1 MGRIV
6 ALLSCALA
14 GLLLAGIGTAL
25 GWWGIRLASLGGSAY
40 YAAAGLALV
49 VAGIAILLRRRLGY
63 WLYLAT
69 TLATLIWAFWEV
81 GLDRWG
87 LMARLLAPALLLI
100 ALTLL
105 APLLRP
111 ARFEKGRIG
120 SRVLFGFALLQLVIL
135 GGAWFAVRDLAP
147 SARGDAT
154 EVAGAADGI
163 WPNYGGDWKGDHFS
177 PLGQITP
184 ANAARLEHAWTYRV
198 GGLDDLGTNSR
209 FTATPLA
216 IDDTLYLCDP
226 RNIIVALDATTGKQ
240 RWRHDP
246 KVLASKAFSVVCRG
260 VAHHRSADAGQCAS
274 RILEATLDARLI
286 AVDARDGTPCAGF
299 GTAGA
304 VDLRQGVQTRF
315 DGYYYVTSAPTII
328 GDLAVLGGYVIDN
341 QRVDA
346 PHSVIRA
353 YDVRSGALRW
363 VWDAGAPPGKPPG
376 KPGEMFSAGNPNA
389 WTAFSADPAL
399 GLVYVPTGNS
409 SPDFFGG
416 LRTPAA
422 ERYGTSIVA
431 LDAASGTVRWSFQTV
446 HHDLW
451 DYDMPAQPALVD
463 LGSGAAAVPALV
475 ATGKTGEVF
484 LLDRRDG
491 RPIAPVEERAVPRS
505 TVSGERIAP
514 TQPYSIG
521 MPSFAPPRVEERA
534 LWGATPID
542 MLLCRLRFR
551 ELHYEGAYTPPSVK
565 PWLVSPGTFGAI
577 NWGGV
582 AIDRTRGLLV
592 VNSSSMP
599 FVGQLVPRAEADAQG
614 AAPFDPESKR
624 PIRPAKGQPMPPM
637 AMQGTPFGLRLM
649 PFLSPIGFPCAAP
662 PWGEIAAIDL
672 KSRTLAWRRPF
683 GTTKGLAP
691 FGLALPTG
699 IFNLGGAVTTAGGV
713 TFIGAATDGYLRAIE
728 TATGAELWRSPLPAG
743 GQATPISYSAR
754 DGRQMV
760 VIVAGG
766 HGSLR
771 TPRGDY
777 VVAYSLPRTQI
788 RKTTP

>member
-1 MGRIV
+1 MRRIS
-6 ALLSCALA
+6 ALLPCVLA
-14 GLLLAGIGTAL
+14 GLLLAGIGTAM
-25 GWWGIRLASLGGSAY
+25 GWWGIRLAMLGGSLY
-40 YAAAGLALV
+40 YALAGLALAI
-49 VAGIAILLRRRLGY
+49 AGVAILLRRRWGY

-69 TLATLIWAFWEV
+69 VLTTSGWALWEI

-87 LMARLLAPALLLI
+87 LMARLLAPVLLLLV
-100 ALTLL
+100 LTLL
-105 APLLRP
+105 APLLIP
-111 ARFEKGRIG
+111 ASFERNRIG
-120 SRVLFGFALLQLVIL
+120 TRTLLGFALAQLAL
-135 GGAWFAVRDLAP
+135 LSAAWLVVRDVPP
-147 SARGDAT
+147 SATGDASAVT
-154 EVAGAADGI
+154 AVAQGV
-163 WPNYGGDWKGDHFS
+163 WPNYGGDWRGDHFS
-177 PLGQITP
+177 PLDQITP
-184 ANAARLEHAWTYRV
+184 ANAARLEPAWTFRT
-198 GGLDDLGTNSR
+198 GGLDDLGANSR

-226 RNIIVALDATTGKQ
+226 RNVIIALDATTGRQ

-246 KVLASKAFSVVCRG
+246 KVVSSNAFSVVCRG
-260 VAHHRSADAGQCAS
+260 VSHHRSADAGPCGA

-286 AVDARDGTPCAGF
+286 AVDAHDGKPCGDF
-299 GTAGA
+299 GRAGA
-304 VDLRQGVQTRF
+304 VDLRQGVQARF
-315 DGYYYVTSAPTII
+315 DGYYYVTSPPTII

-363 VWDAGAPPGKPPG
+363 VWDAGAPSGK
-376 KPGEMFSAGNPNA
+376 KPSDTGEMFSAGNPNA

-431 LDAASGTVRWSFQTV
+431 LDAATGAPRWSFQTV

-463 LGSGAAAVPALV
+463 LGDVPALI
-475 ATGKTGEVF
+475 ATGKTGEIF

-491 RPIAPVEERAVPRS
+491 RPLAPVEERPVPRS
-505 TVSGERIAP
+505 TVAGERSAP

-521 MPSFAPPRVEERA
+521 MPSFAPPRLEERA
-534 LWGATPID
+534 LWGATPLD

-551 ELHYEGAYTPPSVK
+551 ELHYEGAYTPPSTQ
-565 PWLVSPGTFGAI
+565 PWLMTPGTFGAI

-582 AIDRTRGLLV
+582 AIDRKRGLMI
-592 VNSSSMP
+592 VNSASMP
-599 FVGQLVPRAEADAQG
+599 FTGALVPRAEADAQG
-614 AAPFDPESKR
+614 AAPFNPDSGR
-624 PIRPAKGQPMPPM
+624 PMRPAKGQPMPPM

-649 PFLSPIGFPCAAP
+649 PFLSPIGLPCAAP

-683 GTTKGLAP
+683 GTTRGLAP

-728 TATGAELWRSPLPAG
+728 TATGTELWRAPLPAG

-754 DGRQMV
+754 DGRQMIA
-760 VIVAGG
+760 IVAGG

-771 TPRGDY
+771 TPRGDH
-777 VVAYSLPRTQI
+777 VVAYSLPRSQM
-788 RKTTP
+788 RTTP